1 MTILEESFYFPLDR
15 TVQQVKFG
23 ILSLINPITEDQ
35 RVSSLGGWGRELQ
48 PWA

>member
-23 ILSLINPITEDQ
+23 ILRLINTQ
-35 RVSSLGGWGRELQ
+35 
-48 PWA
+48 